1 MATEKIKMPLGRKIF
16 RYSVNSFLYL
26 LIFITL
32 LLLFTFIISQTNAFK
47 NWLKNQIVEI
57 VNAEINGKISI
68 GKIGGTIFTSFELD
82 DVTLT
87 TTNNDTV
94 ASFSS
99 LLVKT
104 SPLKLLF
111 KDIYVR
117 KIELVNGYFNLLEES
132 DGELNLL
139 KIFPA
144 SDEPDDT
151 TSSEFPFTITVAELD
166 IINLNFNFQNFE
178 NRGSTKNYKSLNMND
193 FRIANLNLS
202 LSAFANISKTDFRL
216 NISRFDFKP
225 NLDFFELE
233 KFSGNF
239 LLTQN
244 AAMIDKLNIQS
255 QSTNLNLSAAISGV
269 DFINNFSME
278 TLGNAD
284 LRLDLNIENLDFNT
298 LSSFVEATDF
308 LYGNISGVVLAS
320 GNLNDLS
327 VDKLNLTLGQTNLT
341 GNAKIENL
349 ISENDITI
357 NATLDNSVVTMADVS
372 SLLKDFE
379 IPVYD
384 LGQIK
389 FNQLRYNGK
398 PNEFVAD
405 ISLETPRGK
414 LSANSSFNFKG
425 ENAKYDIRLITN
437 NLDMSP
443 VLNFNTNLNSDIKIV
458 GEGFNPT
465 TMQMNTSISL
475 KDSRFETFPINS
487 MELNSK
493 MYDKILSFNLDIISD
508 SAQALFDGKVDF
520 IRSDDPFFTLKAKTD
535 KINLAEILSDTS
547 LNSQININLDL
558 EGRGFD
564 IDSMN
569 LFLVMDIEDSYFNNF
584 NIDSTRF
591 ILDVR
596 RNDNG
601 NKILNLISNVVDF
614 TISGNYKLSSL
625 IKTIG
630 TDVNLLVNQIE
641 KKLSAPLDLKTEV
654 SDSIITQMES
664 LTNQIF
670 EAKLLLDFKDFVP
683 LKLDEKNSI
692 EIGGEIKG
700 NLLSEENFV
709 LLNLKSDL
717 NYLKFLTDNELFF
730 ITKSDINLSL
740 KQFTTLEDNFSTQFY
755 SDINSERI
763 YFGKNIYDFATSLSF
778 DSDSINFSAKGF
790 FEDFL
795 SFNFRSTNKIFQ
807 NKISSNFD
815 DLILNFKGIPITN
828 NEEIR
833 LTYSKGDIGLD
844 QFKLNLG
851 GGLFTS
857 KGIFGK
863 TKDGFVEF
871 SVTNLKGSTLLDRLL
886 NLPASSKINSQ
897 INISGKVTGN
907 LNNPIVELTSDLDNV
922 IINDNVLGSIK
933 SDISYTNQNVRID
946 FKLIEK
952 IADKVFERLT
962 ILGNIPLQ
970 NSGEAENTLNS
981 NKEIDLKIIAD
992 DLNLSPLGRIFPQI
1006 EIKNGYIESEVYI
1019 SGTLKKPYIV
1029 GYVNLNDI
1037 AVRPSFNNLE
1047 YFINSSVYWD
1057 DEIINIEK
1065 ASITNEANLRYGGT
1079 IQSYGYIK
1087 LKELSL
1093 DSISIKANG
1102 KLKLLD
1108 QVSKEVNQFIYGDLA
1123 VETKSD
1129 IIFSLTENEI
1139 NLNLPISIT
1148 NADLVLPLSRSAY
1161 SNTSDI
1167 IYRFASSVEK
1177 SDVES
1182 ELDRLIEEYESRR
1195 KTFSSTNG
1203 SRILNYNIDV
1213 GISNEAKTVVV
1224 LSKELNQD
1232 LVALLSGNIN
1242 IISKDGIVRT
1252 SGQFNLLEGS
1262 KLSFIK
1268 TFEARG
1274 NVRIEKLDNP
1284 LLDITA
1290 TYRDYIYPVTETG
1303 TSQEQ
1308 EVAVKIKL
1316 KGQLSELNQNFVR
1329 DPENIGVYIGTENIL
1344 KEQRDESKTPTD
1356 ALFFIIAGKFTDG
1369 ATLQERST
1377 VASTATSFAGS
1388 LIGNVLNQ
1396 YLGDYVRSVQLRQLG
1411 DQTKFSLIGKVGNF
1425 RYEIGGTTEVFQDL
1439 SRANVK
1445 IELPIQQR
1453 LILRLERKESITDQ
1467 STVNAALYNE
1477 FGVKYKFEF

>member
-1 MATEKIKMPLGRKIF
+1 MATEKIKIPLRRRIF
-16 RYSVNSFLYL
+16 RYSVNTFLYL
-26 LIFITL
+26 FIFITL

-47 NWLKNQIVEI
+47 NWLKDQIVEI
-57 VNAEINGKISI
+57 VNAEINGKVSI
-68 GKIGGTIFTSFELD
+68 GKIGGTIFTSLELD

-94 ASFSS
+94 ASFTS

-117 KIELVNGYFNLLEES
+117 KIELKNVYFNLVEES

-139 KIFPA
+139 KIFPT

-178 NRGSTKNYKSLNMND
+178 NRGSTKNYKSLYLDD
-193 FRIANLNLS
+193 FRIADLNLS
-202 LSAFANISKTDFRL
+202 LSAFANISKTDVRL

-233 KFSGNF
+233 NFSGNF

-244 AAMIDKLNIQS
+244 AAMIDNLNIKS
-255 QSTNLNLSAAISGV
+255 QNTNLNLSAAISGV
-269 DFINNFSME
+269 DFIKNFSAE
-278 TLGNAD
+278 DLGKAD
-284 LRLDLNIENLDFNT
+284 LRLDLNIENFNFNNLT
-298 LSSFVEATDF
+298 TFVEATDF
-308 LYGNISGVVLAS
+308 LHGNVSGVVQAS
-320 GNLNDLS
+320 GNLNNLN
-327 VDKLNLTLGQTNLT
+327 VDKLNLILGQTNLI

-357 NATLDNSVVTMADVS
+357 NATLDNSVVTITDVN
-372 SLLKDFE
+372 SLLKDFG

-405 ISLETPRGK
+405 ISIETPRGK
-414 LSANSSFNFKG
+414 LSVNSSFNFRVDD
-425 ENAKYDIRLITN
+425 AKYDVSLTTN
-437 NLDMSP
+437 NLDLSP
-443 VLNFNTNLNSDIKIV
+443 FIKFKTNLNSDIKIV
-458 GEGFNPT
+458 GEGFNPSN
-465 TMQMNTSISL
+465 MKANFSL
-475 KDSRFETFPINS
+475 VSEDSRFESFAINS
-487 MELNSK
+487 MKLNSE
-493 MYDKILSFNLDIISD
+493 MFDKILSFNLDIVSD
-508 SAQALFDGKVDF
+508 SAKAKFDGKVDF
-520 IRSDDPFFTLKAKTD
+520 IKSDDPFFELKTEIE
-535 KINLAEILSDTS
+535 KINLAEILSDSS
-547 LNSQININLDL
+547 LNSRINMNLDT

-569 LFLVMDIEDSYFNNF
+569 LFIVMDIEDSYFSNF

-601 NKILNLISNVVDF
+601 KKILNLISNVADF
-614 TISGNYKLSSL
+614 TMSGNYKLSSL

-630 TDVNLLVNQIE
+630 SDVNLVVNQL
-641 KKLSAPLDLKTEV
+641 KKKFSESLDLETENLH
-654 SDSIITQMES
+654 SDLNQTET

-683 LKLDEKNSI
+683 IKIDEKNSF
-692 EIGGEIKG
+692 EIGGEIRG

-709 LLNLKSDL
+709 LLNLNSDI
-717 NYLKFLTDNELFF
+717 NYLKFLTDNDLFF
-730 ITKSDINLSL
+730 ITKSNIDLSL
-740 KQFTTLEDNFSTQFY
+740 KQFTSLEQKFSTQFY
-755 SDINSERI
+755 SDLNSERI
-763 YFGKNIYDFATSLSF
+763 YFGKNIYNFATSLSF

-795 SFNFRSTNKIFQ
+795 SFNFTSYNQIFKD
-807 NKISSNFD
+807 KISSNID
-815 DLILNFKGIPITN
+815 NLVLNFKGIPITN
-828 NEEIR
+828 NEEIK
-833 LTYSKGDIGLD
+833 LSYSKGDLEIN
-844 QFKLNLG
+844 QFKLNLAE
-851 GGLFTS
+851 GLFSS
-857 KGIFGK
+857 KGIFGR
-863 TKDGFVEF
+863 TTDGLVEF
-871 SVTNLKGSTLLDRLL
+871 SVRDLNGNTVLDRLL

-897 INISGKVTGN
+897 VKISGKVTGN
-907 LNNPIVELTSDLDNV
+907 FNNPRLELNSDIDNV
-922 IINDNVLGSIK
+922 IINDNLLGSIK
-933 SDISYTNQNVRID
+933 SDISYSDQNVKVD
-946 FKLIEK
+946 FKLIEQ
-952 IADKVFERLT
+952 IADKIIERLT
-962 ILGNIPLQ
+962 IVGNIPLK
-970 NSGEAENTLNS
+970 NSVEAEDSLKIS
-981 NKEIDLKIIAD
+981 KEIELKIIAD
-992 DLNLSPLGRIFPQI
+992 DLNLSPLGKILPQM
-1006 EIKNGYIESEVYI
+1006 EIKYGYLESEVYI
-1019 SGTLKKPYIV
+1019 SGTINKPYVV

-1037 AVRPSFNNLE
+1037 VVRPSFNNLD
-1047 YFINSSVYWD
+1047 YYINSSVYWD

-1079 IQSYGYIK
+1079 IQSDGYIK

-1093 DSISIKANG
+1093 DSISIKAKG

-1108 QVSKEVNQFIYGDLA
+1108 QISKEVNQFVYGDLA

-1129 IIFSLTENEI
+1129 IIFSLTKDEI

-1148 NADLVLPLSRSAY
+1148 KADLVLPLSRSAY

-1167 IYRFASSVEK
+1167 IYRFASSIEK

-1195 KTFSSTNG
+1195 KTFSSSNS
-1203 SRILNYNIDV
+1203 SRLLNYNIDV
-1213 GISNEAKTVVV
+1213 GISNEAKVVVV

-1232 LVALLSGNIN
+1232 LIALLSGNIS
-1242 IISKDGIVRT
+1242 IISRDGIERT

-1274 NVRIEKLDNP
+1274 NVRFEKLDNP

-1290 TYRDYIYPVTETG
+1290 TYRDYIYPVTESG

-1316 KGQLSELNQNFVR
+1316 KGPLSDLNQNFVR
-1329 DPENIGVYIGTENIL
+1329 DPNNIGVYIGTENIQ

-1356 ALFFIIAGKFTDG
+1356 ALFFVIAGKFTDG

-1388 LIGNVLNQ
+1388 IIGNVLNQ
-1396 YLGDYVRSVQLRQLG
+1396 YLGDYVRSVQLRQFG

-1467 STVNAALYNE
+1467 STINAALYNE
-1477 FGVKYKFEF
+1477 FGIKYKFEF